1 MLTHLS
7 SMSIVADDFFGLMLK
22 KNQFIR
28 FCPLLL
34 SFKMILVMHIYFRK
48 TGT

>member
-22 KNQFIR
+22 KKPVYKVLPSSVI
-28 FCPLLL
+28 
-34 SFKMILVMHIYFRK
+34 V
-48 TGT
+48 